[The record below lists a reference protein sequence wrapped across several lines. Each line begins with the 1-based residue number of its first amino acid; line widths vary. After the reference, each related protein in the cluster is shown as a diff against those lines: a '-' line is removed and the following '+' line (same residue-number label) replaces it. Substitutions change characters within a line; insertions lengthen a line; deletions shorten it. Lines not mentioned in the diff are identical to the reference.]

1 VTTAQAV
8 KPKTV
13 FNDDL
18 AKAFSAGGSS
28 WGDLPPI
35 VFVEQPKPTPLPEAP
50 KEAPAAEEAK
60 AETPPAVEK

>member
-1 VTTAQAV
+1 MITTQAV

-18 AKAFSAGGSS
+18 AKAFSAGGTS

-35 VFVEQPKPTPLPEAP
+35 VFAEKPKPSPQPEAP

-60 AETPPAVEK
+60 TETPPAPEK